1 MKTTWFDSEPRLVDF
16 VRQGAE
22 LCVGGVRRP
31 WHTLLVSLAA
41 AALVAAALAFRDH
54 AYKPRLLLRLEEGGG
69 DAVAGGA
76 NIKRRLGTYVREGV
90 FTSEPLL
97 AIIRRHGLYPSLAAK
112 NPRAALDSF
121 REDIEVDVYQNYFVE
136 SREPGT
142 TPRSAR
148 VAVSYHS
155 PEREKAL
162 AVTRELGALI
172 KERETRLR
180 REQAER
186 SAEEAGRVR
195 DALRAAVQRRSL
207 EIAAK
212 QSEVLTTTAPDP
224 AAQVE
229 LVGLLGSMDTLERD
243 LEAANRRA
251 SSFQLGAALEQG
263 GVGLR
268 VEVVDDATL
277 PNEARRSHWIVL
289 AAGASFLFGLPLSA
303 MAVGAFFPRRPA

>member
-1 MKTTWFDSEPRLVDF
+1 
-16 VRQGAE
+16 
-22 LCVGGVRRP
+22 
-31 WHTLLVSLAA
+31 
-41 AALVAAALAFRDH
+41 
-54 AYKPRLLLRLEEGGG
+54 
-69 DAVAGGA
+69 
-76 NIKRRLGTYVREGV
+76 
-90 FTSEPLL
+90 
-97 AIIRRHGLYPSLAAK
+97 
-112 NPRAALDSF
+112 
-121 REDIEVDVYQNYFVE
+121 
-136 SREPGT
+136 
-142 TPRSAR
+142 
-148 VAVSYHS
+148 
-155 PEREKAL
+155 
-162 AVTRELGALI
+162 
-172 KERETRLR
+172 R

-186 SAEEAGRVR
+186 NAQEAARTR

-277 PNEARRSHWIVL
+277 PNEARRTRWIIV